1 MEIVLLLEENSE
13 KQNIVDITMKAL
25 MRRSSEAIF
34 DLAGIKLKSLPVLL
48 EDTSIS
54 IPELR
59 ADQVFLI
66 GEKGDPER
74 GAIYMEYQLHMRI
87 DALPTPLT
95 VSDLHGVSAS
105 S

>member
-1 MEIVLLLEENSE
+1 MEIVLLPEVNSE
-13 KQNIVDITMKAL
+13 NQNIVDITMKAL
-25 MRRSSEAIF
+25 MRSSPEAIF
-34 DLAGIKLKSLPVLL
+34 HLAGIKLKSLPVLL

-74 GAIYMEYQLHMRI
+74 GAIYMEYQLHPKRE
-87 DALPTPLT
+87 
-95 VSDLHGVSAS
+95 DL
-105 S
+105 